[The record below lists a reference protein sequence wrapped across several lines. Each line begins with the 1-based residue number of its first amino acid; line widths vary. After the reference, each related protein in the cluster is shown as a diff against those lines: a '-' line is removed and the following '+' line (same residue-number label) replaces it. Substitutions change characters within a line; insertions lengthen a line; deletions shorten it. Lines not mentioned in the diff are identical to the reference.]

1 MRSKHTA
8 YLAVV
13 DTATANETHHVK
25 LQHSINEQ
33 DRKFALGKQRTDPCK
48 RPRCG
53 GRTSKLDAQR

>member
-13 DTATANETHHVK
+13 DTATANKTHHVK
-25 LQHSINEQ
+25 LHEQ
-33 DRKFALGKQRTDPCK
+33 DGHRKIALGKERTDPCK